1 MVNAAMAYAREYL
14 PCIVALSAQID
25 SDILRRYRGKW
36 VVMTGADTGVP
47 YTSTYDFIRDVVGY
61 DLAGFFER
69 NSEALQSEIARVV
82 TMLLDS
88 GDPR

>member
-1 MVNAAMAYAREYL
+1 MVNAAVAYTRECL

-36 VVMTGADTGVP
+36 AVMTGADTGVP
-47 YTSTYDFIRDVVGY
+47 YTSTYDFMRDVVGH

-69 NSEALQSEIARVV
+69 NSEAPQSEIARAA